1 MPISKYLVALL
12 PCLLCGLAV
21 TGFAQARGGIKG
33 TVTLEE
39 QKVHNVF
46 IVVTQLKLSTQTD
59 EQGNY
64 EFRDVPVGN
73 YSLVARLDRV
83 PDTVRQVAVVAGQTA
98 TADIQL
104 KLTGIRDQVTISA
117 TGSEQTAFEA
127 FQGVTAL
134 DATTL
139 LEQQPTSL
147 GEALERQPGIAKR
160 SFGPGSSRPVIRGF
174 DGDRVLI
181 AQDGIRTGSVSYSSG
196 DHGEPV
202 NLLSIERVEVVR
214 GPATLLYGSSA
225 IGGLVNVV
233 SGHEQAHEGVHGFF
247 SSVGSTNNNLGGASG
262 GIEIGGKRWGVWG
275 SGGGQRAG
283 DYHTPLGRI
292 FNSENRSYDVTGGA
306 GYFGARG
313 FFSGSYNF
321 NRSEYGVPYDPREVD
336 AEITSLNPRRHNLR
350 LNGGVNKLSGP
361 FDHVHL
367 TFDYT
372 DYKHE
377 ELVGGQP
384 ETQFFNKTYSYRAI
398 VEQTRRG
405 RYSGTLGVSGFRRD
419 YEVIGDEALV
429 PPTKQDSFAAFAL
442 QGVDLGRVAFQ
453 FGARLEHNGYDVAE
467 SDARRNRTF
476 TGFSGSIGVRVP
488 LWSGGAFAVNYT
500 HSYRA
505 PTLDELY
512 NFGPHPGNL
521 TFEIGNTNLKR
532 ESSDGLDVSLRHA
545 AARARVEFHYFYYR
559 LHDFVF
565 LAPTGDEDDGLP
577 VAEYLQGDSRF
588 QGAELDLGINL
599 HPTLWLNAGLDYV
612 NAELT
617 AAALGT
623 PLPRIPPL
631 RARLGFDFQ
640 YRGFRLFPELVMA
653 RDQERLFA
661 TETRTAGYAT
671 VNLLGSYTLTQ
682 EHAAHVF
689 AVQAFNLNDKLYRNH
704 LSFIKEF
711 APEIGRGVR
720 FTYTVR
726 FF

>member
-1 MPISKYLVALL
+1 MRGRKYLFALTIF
-12 PCLLCGLAV
+12 LLCTLSATGLAQRSS
-21 TGFAQARGGIKG
+21 GSIKG
-33 TVTLEE
+33 TITLED

-46 IVVTQLKLSTQTD
+46 IIVTQLKRTTQTD

-64 EFRDVPVGN
+64 EFKDVPAGS
-73 YSLVARLDRV
+73 YSIVARLDRV
-83 PDTVRQVAVVAGQTA
+83 PDAVRQVEVGAGQTA
-98 TADIQL
+98 TADIRLQ
-104 KLTGIRDQVTISA
+104 LTGIRDQVTISA
-117 TGSEQTAFEA
+117 TGAEQTAFEA

-134 DATTL
+134 DSTTL

-181 AQDGIRTGSVSYSSG
+181 AQDGIRTGSVSYSGG

-202 NLLSIERVEVVR
+202 NLLSVERVEVVR

-247 SSVGSTNNNLGGASG
+247 SGLGGTNNSLGGASG
-262 GIEIGGKRWGVWG
+262 GIEVGGKNWGVWG
-275 SGGGQRAG
+275 SGGGQRTS
-283 DYHTPLGRI
+283 DYRTPLGRI
-292 FNSENRSYDVTGGA
+292 FNSETRAYDLTGGT
-306 GYFGARG
+306 GYFGERG

-321 NRSEYGVPYDPREVD
+321 NRNEFGIPYDPEEEG
-336 AEITSLNPRRHNLR
+336 AEIVSLNPRRHNLR
-350 LNGGVNKLSGP
+350 LNGGINNLSGP

-377 ELVGGQP
+377 ELVGGEP
-384 ETQFFNKTYSYRAI
+384 ETQFFNKTWSYRAT
-398 VEQTRRG
+398 VEQKRRG
-405 RYSGTLGVSGFRRD
+405 RFSGTLGVAGFRRD
-419 YEVIGDEALV
+419 YDVIGDEALV

-442 QGVDLGRVAFQ
+442 QGIDLGRVAFQ
-453 FGARLEHNGYDVAE
+453 FGGRVEHNSYNTVEDE
-467 SDARRNRTF
+467 DRRNRSF
-476 TGFSGSIGVRVP
+476 TGFSGSAGLRVP
-488 LWSGGAFAVNYT
+488 LWRGGAVAANYT

-512 NFGPHPGNL
+512 NFGAHPGNL
-521 TFEIGNTNLKR
+521 TFEVGNTELNR
-532 ESSDGLDVSLRHA
+532 ESSDGIDVSLRHA
-545 AARARVEFHYFYYR
+545 ADRFRAEFHFFHYR
-559 LHDFVF
+559 LRDFVF

-577 VAEYLQGDSRF
+577 VAEHLQGDARF
-588 QGAELDLGINL
+588 QGTELDLGIGL
-599 HPTLWLNAGLDYV
+599 HRNLWLNAGLDYV

-617 AAALGT
+617 DTDT

-631 RARLGFDFQ
+631 RARVGFDFQ
-640 YRGFRLFPELVMA
+640 YRGFRLFPEVAMA
-653 RDQERLFA
+653 RDQDRLFPN
-661 TETRTAGYAT
+661 ETRTAGYAT
-671 VNLLGSYTLTQ
+671 VNLLGSYTLTR
-682 EHAAHVF
+682 EHAAHIF

-704 LSFIKEF
+704 LSFIKEI

>member
-1 MPISKYLVALL
+1 MLSRKNIIALL
-12 PCLLCGLAV
+12 PCLMCGLAMI
-21 TGFAQARGGIKG
+21 TAAQTRGTIKG
-33 TVTLEE
+33 TVTLED
-39 QKVHNVF
+39 QRVHNVF
-46 IVVTQLKLSTQTD
+46 IIITQLKLSTQTD

-64 EFRDVPVGN
+64 ELRDVPVGT

-83 PDTVRQVAVVAGQTA
+83 PDAVRPVTVTANQTT

-104 KLTGIRDQVTISA
+104 QLIGIRDQVTVSA
-117 TGSEQTAFEA
+117 TGNEQTAFEA

-134 DATTL
+134 DSTTL

-160 SFGPGSSRPVIRGF
+160 SSGPGSSRPVIRGF

-181 AQDGIRTGSVSYSSG
+181 AQDGIRTGSISYSSG

-202 NLLSIERVEVVR
+202 NLLSVERVEVVR
-214 GPATLLYGSSA
+214 GPATLIYGSSA
-225 IGGLVNVV
+225 IGGLVNIV

-247 SSVGSTNNNLGGASG
+247 SGVGGTNNSLGGASG
-262 GIEIGGKRWGVWG
+262 GIEMGGNRWGVWG
-275 SGGGQRAG
+275 SGGGQRTG

-292 FNSENRSYDVTGGA
+292 FNSESKSYDVTGGA
-306 GYFGARG
+306 GYFGKRS

-321 NRSEYGVPYDPREVD
+321 NRNEYGVPYDPNEED
-336 AEITSLNPRRHNLR
+336 AELAALNPRRHNLR
-350 LNGGVNKLSGP
+350 LNGGINNLTGL
-361 FDHVHL
+361 FDHAHF

-377 ELVGGQP
+377 ELIDGEP
-384 ETQFFNKTYSYRAI
+384 ETRFFNKTYSYRAI
-398 VEQTRRG
+398 VEQQRRG

-429 PPTKQDSFAAFAL
+429 PPVKQDSFAAFAL
-442 QGVDLGRVAFQ
+442 QGIDLGRVAFQ
-453 FGARLEHNGYDVAE
+453 LGARIEHNDYDVEE
-467 SDARRNRTF
+467 SDARRNRSF
-476 TGFSGSIGVRVP
+476 TGFSGSLGVRVP
-488 LWSGGAFAVNYT
+488 LWQGGALAANYT
-500 HSYRA
+500 HAYRA
-505 PTLDELY
+505 PSLDELY

-521 TFEIGNTNLKR
+521 TFEIGNTNLVR
-532 ESSDGLDVSLRHA
+532 ESSDGLDVSLRHVA
-545 AARARVEFHYFYYR
+545 QRLRAEFHYFYYR

-565 LAPTGDEDDGLP
+565 LAPTGDEDDNLP
-577 VAEYLQGDSRF
+577 VAEYLQGNSRY
-588 QGAELDLGINL
+588 QGTEFDLGINL
-599 HPTLWLNAGLDYV
+599 HRTLWLNAGLDYV
-612 NAELT
+612 NAKLIAT
-617 AAALGT
+617 DT

-631 RARLGFDFQ
+631 RARVGFDFQ
-640 YRGFRLFPELVMA
+640 AGGFRLFPELVMA
-653 RDQERLFA
+653 RDQDRLFP
-661 TETRTAGYAT
+661 TETRTAGYG
-671 VNLLGSYTLTQ
+671 VLNLLGSYTLTQ